1 MKYIE
6 YNKYARYSKC
16 IKYSKWLTLIC
27 IVLIFTGCGKGKA
40 EEKEN
45 AEAITPILRERK
57 PRFTGNYNREFND
70 LHELHIASAIKNG
83 IDPMVNRDDTLSLD
97 KSLVRLPD
105 ELELY
110 KTYDLSHSMP
120 FLVPSA
126 ASLLLE
132 IALNFRDS
140 LYSKG
145 LPLHKLY
152 LTSVTRTNEDIT
164 SLTKRNINASDNSAH
179 RYGTTFDISW
189 KRFSQVDADS
199 LSNLPPERLK
209 LVLAQVIFDL
219 KQQNRCYVKHERKQA
234 CFHITVRANDEVL

>member
-1 MKYIE
+1 MKYLKNRN
-6 YNKYARYSKC
+6 YTT
-16 IKYSKWLTLIC
+16 YSKWLTLIC
-27 IVLIFTGCGKGKA
+27 IVLIFAGCGKGKA

-45 AEAITPILRERK
+45 TESIVPILRERK

-70 LHELHIASAIKNG
+70 LHELHIVSAIKNG
-83 IDPMVNRDDTLSLD
+83 IEPMATRDDTLLLDESLI
-97 KSLVRLPD
+97 RLPD

-110 KTYDLSHSMP
+110 KTYDLTHSMP

-126 ASLLLE
+126 ASLLVDV
-132 IALNFRDS
+132 AVNFRDS

-152 LTSVTRTNEDIT
+152 LTSVTRTDDDIT

-179 RYGTTFDISW
+179 RYATTFDISW
-189 KRFSQVDADS
+189 KRFSQVDTDT
-199 LSNLPPERLK
+199 LSQLPPERLK
-209 LVLAQVIFDL
+209 LVLAQVLFDL

-234 CFHITVRANDEVL
+234 CFHITVRDNTEEE